1 MVLTEQTIG
10 TNEKVVLRIFDLCW
24 VMMRKKLSI
33 VGRGTVGCLA
43 TAQFLKYTD
52 VDIDWI
58 YNPHVMPASVGEGTT
73 LLFPLSLKNA
83 LGLSWSDL
91 NALGATP
98 KTGIYK
104 EDWASSGNKFTHS
117 FPCGATGLHFN
128 ATAFQNYV
136 FDIIKRNPRVNVIE
150 DNVSDYS
157 KVDADYILVCAGSPK
172 YDDGLIK
179 HEEIPVNAA
188 FVTQCY
194 WDFPRF
200 TNTLTIARPY
210 GWVFGIPLQNRCA
223 IGYLYN
229 KDINALGE
237 IKDDVKHIFEKYKLE
252 PSETTNS
259 LTFNRYSRKI
269 NFTNRIIY
277 NGNSSFFLEPLEA
290 TTLCLADT
298 FNSHAFNV
306 WFNDVPLSI
315 ANDAYA
321 RDISDVKAMI
331 LLHYMAGSAFDTPF
345 WEYAKEKATTFIRS
359 LFAKNDAFAYNVIRI
374 LDGKK
379 IDLGV
384 YNALN
389 KTDDMG
395 TWMDTSFKTNIYNL
409 KIESLLRSYNED
421 KTCTK
426 RFSKPKWKTHYGGAV
441 SYAI

>member
-1 MVLTEQTIG
+1 M
-10 TNEKVVLRIFDLCW
+10 N
-24 VMMRKKLSI
+24 KKLSI

-58 YNPHVMPASVGEGTT
+58 YNPNVMPSSVGEGTT
-73 LLFPLSLKNA
+73 LLFPLSLKNS
-83 LGLSWSDL
+83 LGLNWSDL

-104 EDWASSGNKFTHS
+104 EDWASLGNKFTHA

-128 ATAFQNYV
+128 ATAFQDYM
-136 FDIIKRNPRVNVIE
+136 FDIMKSNSRINIIQ
-150 DNVSDYS
+150 DNISDYNNIDS
-157 KVDADYILVCAGSPK
+157 DYILVCAGSPK
-172 YDDGLIK
+172 DDEGLIK

-229 KDINALGE
+229 KDINKLE
-237 IKDDVKHIFEKYKLE
+237 DVKDDVKYIFEKYSLE

-269 NFTNRIIY
+269 NFTNRIVY

-298 FNSHAFNV
+298 FNGHAFNV
-306 WFNDVPLSI
+306 WFNDVPINI
-315 ANDAYA
+315 ANEAYA
-321 RDISDVKAMI
+321 RDINDVKAMI
-331 LLHYMAGSAFDTPF
+331 SLHYMAGSAFDTPF
-345 WEYAKEKATTFIRS
+345 WTHAKEKATTFIKN
-359 LFAKNDAFAYNVIRI
+359 LFDKDDAFAYNLIRI
-374 LDGKK
+374 LDGED
-379 IDLGV
+379 IDLSI
-384 YNALN
+384 YNHLN
-389 KTDDMG
+389 KTADMG
-395 TWMDTSFKTNIYNL
+395 TWMDTSFKSNIHNL
-409 KIESLLRSYNED
+409 KIEGLLRSYNRN
-421 KTCTK
+421 KTYK
-426 RFSKPKWKTHYGGAV
+426 QKFIKPNWKEY
-441 SYAI
+441 